1 MANNFKNSL
10 KPSIGTANT
19 TVYQAGAGLL
29 AATIIGMSI
38 SNRTTANTITVS
50 AYLLDS
56 ANSYAPVYIVN
67 NATVPIGG
75 TLVVV
80 GGDQKMVLKPN
91 DSVQVTSSV
100 VGSADCIL
108 SALELS

>member
-1 MANNFKNSL
+1 MANSFKNSL
-10 KPSIGTANT
+10 KPSVGTSNT
-19 TVYQAGAGLL
+19 QVYQAGAGLL
-29 AATIIGMSI
+29 ASTIIGMSI

-56 ANSYAPVYIVN
+56 SNSYTPVYIVT

-91 DSVQVTSSV
+91 DSVQVISSV
-100 VGSADCIL
+100 ASSADVIL

>member
-1 MANNFKNSL
+1 MANNFRNSL

-19 TVYQAGAGLL
+19 TVYQAPLATQSTVIGL
-29 AATIIGMSI
+29 SI
-38 SNRTTANTITVS
+38 ANRTTSNTITVS
-50 AYLLDS
+50 AYVLDS
-56 ANSYAPVYIVN
+56 ANSYTSTYIVN